1 MSTRHP
7 VHDKLKVCSVFRNFE
22 DDELAALLELA
33 EPTVFAAGQAIVR
46 QGEVENAMYLIAEG
60 SADVILHAV
69 GSADVR
75 LCTLHAGEFF
85 GELVLVDHDPRSADV
100 SAAED
105 CTAMRI
111 SVGLMQRFA
120 AESPVAAFKLNMA
133 VLEIL
138 GRRLRESNSRYTES
152 LAIIS
157 ALSEEGTVMNPAE
170 DSSGEKIVA

>member
-7 VHDKLKVCSVFRNFE
+7 VHDKLKVCSVFRTFE
-22 DDELAALLELA
+22 DAELAALLELA
-33 EPTVFAAGQAIVR
+33 EPTVFAAGQAIVH

-60 SADVILHAV
+60 SADVILRTV
-69 GSADVR
+69 GSPDVR

-100 SAAED
+100 TAAED
-105 CTAMRI
+105 CTVMKI

-120 AESPVAAFKLNMA
+120 AESPVVAFKLNIA

-138 GRRLRESNSRYTES
+138 GRRLRESNGRYLES

-157 ALSEEGTVMNPAE
+157 ALSEGGTVMNQEAKPFEEVGA
-170 DSSGEKIVA
+170 A

>member
-1 MSTRHP
+1 MTTRHP

-22 DDELAALLELA
+22 DEELAALLELA
-33 EPTVFAAGQAIVR
+33 EPTVFAAGQSIVR

-100 SAAED
+100 TAAED
-105 CTAMRI
+105 CTVLKI
-111 SVGLMQRFA
+111 SVGLMQRFS
-120 AESPVAAFKLNMA
+120 AESHVAAFKLNIA

-138 GRRLRESNSRYTES
+138 GRRLRESNGRYMES

-157 ALSEEGTVMNPAE
+157 ALAEEGTIMNANAE
-170 DSSGEKIVA
+170 PSGEMVSA